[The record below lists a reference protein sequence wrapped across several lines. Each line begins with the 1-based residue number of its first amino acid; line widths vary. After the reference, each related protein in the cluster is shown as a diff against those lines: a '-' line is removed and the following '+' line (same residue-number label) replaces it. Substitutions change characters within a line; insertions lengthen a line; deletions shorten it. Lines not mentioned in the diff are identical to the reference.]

1 MDGLHKSSLLC
12 LLSLGT
18 PDWDQD
24 ILLQAPESND
34 LYYTA
39 GEYRTMYH
47 YAPIVA
53 LPMGK
58 LADIALWEWFGVYS
72 RSFYS
77 QSQITFNLS
86 DSSKRQRWDGHWK
99 CHRKLYGWLNQDVWY
114 FSIWLGAT
122 GVISDAVRTGSKE
135 CFLLL
140 TIDKPLR
147 FLVSHRRLQHE
158 NLGKM
163 PSALVVNLCRPLW
176 VMGNCWQS

>member
-1 MDGLHKSSLLC
+1 
-12 LLSLGT
+12 
-18 PDWDQD
+18 
-24 ILLQAPESND
+24 
-34 LYYTA
+34 
-39 GEYRTMYH
+39 MYH

-147 FLVSHRRLQHE
+147 FLIDASNMKTLGKCVLPLLSICVDLFEWWETVDRARGLSKGRRLPRKGGFSKVGPTYKWQH
-158 NLGKM
+158 
-163 PSALVVNLCRPLW
+163 P
-176 VMGNCWQS
+176 